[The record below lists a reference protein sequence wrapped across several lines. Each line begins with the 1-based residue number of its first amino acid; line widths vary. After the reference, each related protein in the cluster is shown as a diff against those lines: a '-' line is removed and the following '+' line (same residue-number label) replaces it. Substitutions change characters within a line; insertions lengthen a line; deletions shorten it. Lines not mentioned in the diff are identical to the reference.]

1 MNMRSLGAVGLV
13 AGLGVAA
20 LAGLVDPPP
29 VLAHSGHDRGHGNH
43 SVKSFA
49 SGEPGDPKRPFRTVE
64 VIMTDE
70 AGKMAYAPNRLEV
83 KRGEQ
88 IRFVLKNAGLVD
100 HEFLI
105 DSLANNA
112 RHKEEMAK
120 NPDMQHDEP
129 NGVRLKPG
137 ETREILWRFSRA
149 GTFEFA
155 CLLPG
160 HYESGMKGVVTIK

>member
-1 MNMRSLGAVGLV
+1 MIRKQLTTLGAG
-13 AGLGVAA
+13 AA
-20 LAGLVDPPP
+20 LAALLSVALVNPWPA
-29 VLAHSGHDRGHGNH
+29 LAHGDHASHGKH
-43 SVKSFA
+43 ASQSFA
-49 SGEPGDPKRPFRTVE
+49 AGEPGDVKRPFRTVE
-64 VIMTDE
+64 VIMKDE
-70 AGKMAYAPNRLEV
+70 DGKMSYTPDRIDV

-88 IRFVLKNAGLVD
+88 VKFVLKNAGIVD

-105 DSLANNA
+105 DTVKNNA

-129 NGVRLKPG
+129 NGARLKPG
-137 ETREILWRFSRA
+137 ETREILWRFSKT

-160 HYESGMKGVVTIK
+160 HYESGMKGVVAIK

>member
-1 MNMRSLGAVGLV
+1 
-13 AGLGVAA
+13 
-20 LAGLVDPPP
+20 
-29 VLAHSGHDRGHGNH
+29 
-43 SVKSFA
+43 
-49 SGEPGDPKRPFRTVE
+49 
-64 VIMTDE
+64 MTDE
-70 AGKMAYAPNRLEV
+70 AGKMAYTPDRLEV

-88 IRFVLKNAGLVD
+88 IKFVLKNAGLVD

-105 DSLANNA
+105 DSVANNA

-137 ETREILWRFSRA
+137 ETREILWRFNRA

-160 HYESGMKGVVTIK
+160 HYESGMKGIVAIK